1 MEFGFKFFVFIV
13 FMSLVSFAVA
23 YLAYAMVIKYWGK
36 EGNRAKFGQY
46 VIVPAIIVFYNM
58 IIFRSIESGYH
69 WMIGSLPLLLVG
81 GLAIYYYFFEN
92 RALGGEPEEEKYE
105 YYHPEDQPKK
115 RSKKSERIH
124 EARRKRGRE

>member
-13 FMSLVSFAVA
+13 FMSLVSFATA

-46 VIVPAIIVFYNM
+46 IIVPAIIVFYNM

-69 WMIGSLPLLLVG
+69 WLIGSIPLLLVG

-92 RALGGEPEEEKYE
+92 RALGGEPEEIKYTYE
-105 YYHPEDQPKK
+105 EPEPKR

>member
-23 YLAYAMVIKYWGK
+23 YLAYAMVVKYWGK
-36 EGNRAKFGQY
+36 ESSKAKFGQY
-46 VIVPAIIVFYNM
+46 IIVPAIIVFYNM

-69 WMIGSLPLLLVG
+69 WMIGSIPLLLVG

-92 RALGGEPEEEKYE
+92 RAIGGEPEEIKYD
-105 YYHPEDQPKK
+105 YYDPKDNPKK